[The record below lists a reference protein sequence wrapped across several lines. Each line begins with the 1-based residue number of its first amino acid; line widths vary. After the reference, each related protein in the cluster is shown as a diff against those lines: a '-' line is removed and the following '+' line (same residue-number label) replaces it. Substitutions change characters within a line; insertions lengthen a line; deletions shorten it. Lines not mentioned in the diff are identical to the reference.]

1 MSDFVTDLL
10 GKHVEIY
17 ERAWD
22 GGRFQPWR
30 GLGVGVIRAAG
41 FAAGKLTVTL
51 EVVTVKFDGP
61 DGYAA
66 GDLVTLCPD
75 DFDRPVKLTVV
86 PTLGG
91 PGAASDG
98 KAFKPYRRSQTAE
111 LRPWHPDDGMT
122 AISVSAPDRAAG
134 SPKVGDMIARNP
146 KNHADQW
153 LVAAQYFADNFEAI
167 SDP

>member
-10 GKHVEIY
+10 DKHVEIY

-22 GGRFQPWR
+22 SGRFQPWR

-51 EVVTVKFDGP
+51 EIVTVKFDGP

-86 PTLGG
+86 PK
-91 PGAASDG
+91 S
-98 KAFKPYRRSQTAE
+98 R
-111 LRPWHPDDGMT
+111 
-122 AISVSAPDRAAG
+122 AIDVT
-134 SPKVGDMIARNP
+134 GDP
-146 KNHADQW
+146 
-153 LVAAQYFADNFEAI
+153 
-167 SDP
+167 